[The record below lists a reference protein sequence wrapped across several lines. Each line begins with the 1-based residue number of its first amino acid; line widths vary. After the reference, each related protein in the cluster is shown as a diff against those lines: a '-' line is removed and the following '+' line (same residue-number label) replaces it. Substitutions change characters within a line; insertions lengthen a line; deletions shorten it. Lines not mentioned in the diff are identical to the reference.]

1 MAALRGNPVLT
12 AARRVTVHRPATRS
26 FSSFRSL
33 RSYEDT
39 VQNLRIGKHTRVIYQ
54 VRTIGRLAG
63 FIPRLNTLLHRDLP
77 GELLLE
83 MLRIAW
89 SMVPTLWVE

>member
-12 AARRVTVHRPATRS
+12 AATRTTVHRPATRS
-26 FSSFRSL
+26 FSSYRAL

-54 VRTIGRLAG
+54 VSTIGKSAG
-63 FIPRLNTLLHRDLP
+63 FTSGLTLLAIGIHW
-77 GELLLE
+77 
-83 MLRIAW
+83 ASCYW
-89 SMVPTLWVE
+89 KC